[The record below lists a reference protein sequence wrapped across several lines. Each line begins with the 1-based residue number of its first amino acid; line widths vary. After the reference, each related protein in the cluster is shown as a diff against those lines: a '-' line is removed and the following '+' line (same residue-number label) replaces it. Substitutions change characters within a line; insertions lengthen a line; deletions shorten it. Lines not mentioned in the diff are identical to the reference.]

1 LIYEEM
7 MSTRPIKIQVPKTPK
22 ESYNPDRPAGALLL
36 SQTLH
41 LREALTRHVAEAA
54 ALLGIDPKTLR
65 TEGDVGAYIKKVT
78 AILHPH
84 AATRHGK

>member
-1 LIYEEM
+1 M

-54 ALLGIDPKTLR
+54 ALLGIDPKTSEL
-65 TEGDVGAYIKKVT
+65 KVT
-78 AILHPH
+78 WVLIQESYSHIAP
-84 AATRHGK
+84 ACATRPGK